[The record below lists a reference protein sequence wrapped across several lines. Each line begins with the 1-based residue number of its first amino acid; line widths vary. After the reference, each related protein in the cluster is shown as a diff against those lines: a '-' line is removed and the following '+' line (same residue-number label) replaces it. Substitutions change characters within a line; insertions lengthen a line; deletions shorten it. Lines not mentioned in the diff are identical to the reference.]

1 MWVRRVKEGWHSS
14 ILTWLHCLCTFYC
27 VCCCWQCAALP
38 PDEDHLWRNSSMM
51 SSWHPPDPRD
61 TSAIVVSEPTVRFVQ
76 VRAGDVPEAL
86 SSHWLLPY
94 FGSQRG

>member
-1 MWVRRVKEGWHSS
+1 VGLGRVKEGWHSS
-14 ILTWLHCLCTFYC
+14 ILTWLHCLCTIYC

-76 VRAGDVPEAL
+76 VWAGDVVVGILIVPRLKPHIHE
-86 SSHWLLPY
+86 
-94 FGSQRG
+94 